1 MNMENAF
8 TYLMRVRYA
17 DCDAQQVVFNAKYAE
32 YIDVAATEYIR
43 AVWGSFNTLLDQGFD
58 NQVVSLKI
66 DWKASAVFD
75 DVIGI
80 RMATTNIGNSSY
92 TVEAEF
98 FNYETNKVFALA
110 TVVYVM
116 VNTADYTKI
125 TIPDEFRKT
134 IEVGA
139 PGVLVNHAG
148 VAVK

>member
-1 MNMENAF
+1 
-8 TYLMRVRYA
+8 
-17 DCDAQQVVFNAKYAE
+17 
-32 YIDVAATEYIR
+32 
-43 AVWGSFNTLLDQGFD
+43 
-58 NQVVSLKI
+58 
-66 DWKASAVFD
+66 
-75 DVIGI
+75 
-80 RMATTNIGNSSY
+80 MATTNIGNSSY